1 MHVDECMDNQTCKL
15 TVYNYSWNSNLEYVI
30 DSSRKAGKTIGLVLS
45 ISVLKLDTLCGI
57 LYIFQLM

>member
-1 MHVDECMDNQTCKL
+1 MHGQSNLQ
-15 TVYNYSWNSNLEYVI
+15 TVYNYRWNSNLEYVI